1 MQGRTA
7 VRVTWKIPIKCTG
20 FRLLT
25 LLQIRQAW
33 KLKNEYTRSNYDA
46 MHHQNTAKIYRWQR
60 NLCTSTV
67 PKATDFLW
75 KSRQHLES
83 WQWKTGKEK
92 GKEAV
97 VKQRACALVR
107 RIKYAIKNET
117 NEMFRYVRLQMS
129 PETET
134 IPQCC
139 SVCRLKHTMN
149 YKLCLGLLIAD
160 SYNIVPFK
168 KRSAQLMSW
177 SVEEIAEVRSEPI
190 KEYEIVAR
198 W

>member
-1 MQGRTA
+1 MNIHG
-7 VRVTWKIPIKCTG
+7 VTMMPCTTKILPRFTG
-20 FRLLT
+20 DRG
-25 LLQIRQAW
+25 ISAPAP
-33 KLKNEYTRSNYDA
+33 S
-46 MHHQNTAKIYRWQR
+46 QR
-60 NLCTSTV
+60 A
-67 PKATDFLW
+67 KATDFLW

-97 VKQRACALVR
+97 IKQRACTLR

-139 SVCRLKHTMN
+139 SVCRLKYTMN

-168 KRSAQLMSW
+168 KEEARSW
-177 SVEEIAEVRSEPI
+177 WAE
-190 KEYEIVAR
+190 A
-198 W
+198 

>member
-1 MQGRTA
+1 MPCT
-7 VRVTWKIPIKCTG
+7 TKILPRFTG
-20 FRLLT
+20 DRG
-25 LLQIRQAW
+25 ISAPAP
-33 KLKNEYTRSNYDA
+33 S
-46 MHHQNTAKIYRWQR
+46 QR
-60 NLCTSTV
+60 A
-67 PKATDFLW
+67 KATDFLW

-97 VKQRACALVR
+97 IKQRACTLR
-107 RIKYAIKNET
+107 RIKYVIKNEN
-117 NEMFRYVRLQMS
+117 NEILRYVRLQMR

-134 IPQCC
+134 IPQRC
-139 SVCRLKHTMN
+139 SVCRLKYTMN

-168 KRSAQLMSW
+168 KRSAQLTSW

-198 W
+198 WYRYVKTNQTRDWIVFIPF

>member
-1 MQGRTA
+1 MNIHG
-7 VRVTWKIPIKCTG
+7 VTMMPCTTKILPRFTG
-20 FRLLT
+20 DRG
-25 LLQIRQAW
+25 ISAPAP
-33 KLKNEYTRSNYDA
+33 S
-46 MHHQNTAKIYRWQR
+46 QR
-60 NLCTSTV
+60 A
-67 PKATDFLW
+67 KATDFLW

-97 VKQRACALVR
+97 IKQRACTLR
-107 RIKYAIKNET
+107 RIKYVIKNEN
-117 NEMFRYVRLQMS
+117 NEILRYVRLQMR

-134 IPQCC
+134 IHQRC
-139 SVCRLKHTMN
+139 SVCRLKYTMN

-160 SYNIVPFK
+160 SYYIVPFK

-190 KEYEIVAR
+190 KD
-198 W
+198 